1 LLKGFLAKDLLS
13 VSSIDYIHE
22 FIFMNLAL
30 YLIIVNFSFNVSFT
44 ISTGVFAIP
53 DWTEKGL
60 KNP

>member
-1 LLKGFLAKDLLS
+1 MSVELLS
-13 VSSIDYIHE
+13 SFDYIHE

-44 ISTGVFAIP
+44 IFTGVFAIP